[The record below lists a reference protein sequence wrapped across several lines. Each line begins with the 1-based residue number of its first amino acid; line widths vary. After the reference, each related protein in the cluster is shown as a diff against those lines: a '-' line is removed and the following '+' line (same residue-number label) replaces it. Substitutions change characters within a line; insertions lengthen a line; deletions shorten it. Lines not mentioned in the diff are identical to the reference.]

1 MSSHNR
7 FYWLALALIVSIGLL
22 SGYYSYFINPSK
34 YLIENDGVAG
44 WEERMKLVK
53 ERIPPTIQEVGYIS
67 DNDST
72 ASIQEYS
79 LTRYSLVPIIV
90 RQGGNYEW
98 IVGNFTQA
106 GFEEIIHN
114 SITGPYEMEKLGAG
128 IYLIH
133 RTRP

>member
-1 MSSHNR
+1 
-7 FYWLALALIVSIGLL
+7 
-22 SGYYSYFINPSK
+22 
-34 YLIENDGVAG
+34 
-44 WEERMKLVK
+44 MKPVK

-79 LTRYSLVPIIV
+79 LTKYSLVPIIV

-106 GFEEIIHN
+106 EFEEIIHN
-114 SITGPYEMEKLGAG
+114 SITGPYEMEKVGAG

-133 RTRP
+133 RTRTLP